1 MKSRLWDAGL
11 TALMFDQTFQLTDLP
26 VIGILILLEG
36 LLSADNA
43 LVLAIMVR
51 HLKPELQR
59 KALLYGLGG
68 AFVFRFIAIAL
79 ATYILELWWLQA
91 LGAIYLVFITIKHFL
106 VHSQPEDKKK
116 VRKPMGF
123 WQTVALVEVTDI
135 AFAVDSV
142 LAAVGMVRGPDKIWV
157 VYVGALIGVIL
168 LRFAATYF
176 IKLLDRFPGLEHL
189 AYTLVGWVG
198 IKLILMAGHNFTVW
212 WNQRNPQDPLG
223 YSIPEMNHTVFWIVM
238 GVIIVVGTVWT
249 IATARKNPLPSPET
263 EAAVEAIEEA
273 EPRGS

>member
-1 MKSRLWDAGL
+1 
-11 TALMFDQTFQLTDLP
+11 MFEQTFQFSDLP

-51 HLKPELQR
+51 HLKPELQK

-79 ATYILELWWLQA
+79 ATYILQLWWLQA
-91 LGAIYLVFITIKHFL
+91 LGAVYLVFITLKHFI
-106 VHSQPEDKKK
+106 VHSQHEDKRK

-123 WQTVALVEVTDI
+123 WQTVVLVEVTDI

-142 LAAVGMVRGPDKIWV
+142 LAAVGMVRGADKIWV
-157 VYVGALIGVIL
+157 VYVGAIIGVVL
-168 LRFAATYF
+168 LRFAASYF

-198 IKLILMAGHNFTVW
+198 IKLLLMAGHNFEVA
-212 WNQRNPQDPLG
+212 WNKRNPQDPLG
-223 YSIPEMNHTVFWIVM
+223 YSIPEMNHGVFWAVM
-238 GVIIVVGTVWT
+238 VMIIVVGTVYT
-249 IATARKNPLPSPET
+249 VLTAKKKASREA
-263 EAAVEAIEEA
+263 EAAAEIIEES
-273 EPRGS
+273 EPTLP